1 MDSFLSCMCIV
12 CIASDANY
20 NNNYNNNYKYN
31 NKNKYKNNI
40 NNRNILNDFLRK
52 FSENSHSFPIK

>member
-12 CIASDANY
+12 CIASDAK
-20 NNNYNNNYKYN
+20 YNNNYKYN
-31 NKNKYKNNI
+31 NKNKYKYKSNI
-40 NNRNILNDFLRK
+40 NNRNMLNDFLRK

>member
-12 CIASDANY
+12 CIASDAK
-20 NNNYNNNYKYN
+20 YNNNYKYN
-31 NKNKYKNNI
+31 NKNKYKSNI
-40 NNRNILNDFLRK
+40 NNRKMLNDFLRK